1 MSDYEE
7 EDYGQED
14 YDDDYGGDDADD
26 PEVELEN
33 QYYTAEGKSITHTRI
48 DKIEEQKLF
57 EDSTNHILYFLLWG
71 MITR

>member
-33 QYYTAEGKSITHTRI
+33 QYYTAEGEITDDPLKAISI
-48 DKIEEQKLF
+48 F
-57 EDSTNHILYFLLWG
+57 
-71 MITR
+71 